1 MFKNITQNVLLR
13 KRLLVLSRKWG
24 WVCFSVL
31 FCWVFCLLGFVL
43 GLFSSPAAIVV
54 IVLYAVTDYLLI
66 TAH

>member
-1 MFKNITQNVLLR
+1 MFKNITQNVWLR
-13 KRLLVLSRKWG
+13 KRLLVLSRKLG

-43 GLFSSPAAIVV
+43 GFSSPADIVV

-66 TAH
+66 TAR